1 MDKFYQ
7 QLLTY
12 ANGAVIRLTAHNVN
26 TKMVKNRTTT
36 EITTVYHFKSDS
48 NVTETVT
55 NLLERTSKV
64 VKLTHIKIVRTIAHN
79 KISAQLVFLGDDE
92 TVLKS
97 DINESLI
104 SVSDEEVL
112 KVFCI
117 AKQIENSLLI
127 GDKF

>member
-97 DINESLI
+97 DINASLI
-104 SVSDEEVL
+104 PVSDEEVL
-112 KVFCI
+112 KRF
-117 AKQIENSLLI
+117 SLVVDNL
-127 GDKF
+127 